1 MLQRHF
7 PWIAQQNWQDI
18 LFIHTPISQHTL
30 RNFVPFPFKI
40 DTYEGKGWISIVLF
54 KAKKSRLRYMPSWWS
69 YPTFY
74 QMNIRTYVRFGNER
88 GVYFFSINANRLLA
102 AIGGSAVSLP
112 FNKASISINE
122 QNDYFVFSGKG
133 LPYNRTGSVQI
144 SYRPQLTTFKPE
156 PSSLAY
162 FLTERYC
169 IWMIRGNHL
178 IKAPINH
185 TSWQL
190 QPAHTSIE
198 KNDQFIFPITNDTF
212 SHYSAFKHTVIYPF
226 EYVGKFRYK

>member
-1 MLQRHF
+1 MLQRRF

-40 DTYEGKGWISIVLF
+40 DTYEGKSWISIVLF
-54 KAKKSRLRYMPSWWS
+54 KAKKSRLRYMPSWLS

-122 QNDYFVFSGKG
+122 QNDYFVFSGEG
-133 LPYNRTGSVQI
+133 LPNNYKGTVQI
-144 SYRPQLTTFKPE
+144 SYRPQFTTFKPE
-156 PSSLAY
+156 ASSLAY

-198 KNDQFIFPITNDTF
+198 KNNSFVFPITNDTF

-226 EYVGKFRYK
+226 EYVGKFSL